1 MFTLLV
7 VSMHEK
13 PIKYHTAISSKMI
26 CNNEKTIT
34 EMTTENQKL
43 IKIDKNTLTRC
54 LMES

>member
-43 IKIDKNTLTRC
+43 IKIDKNTLRRC